1 MVEEVVLVEVEDMVD
16 DVEIG
21 DEMDVDVVIDG
32 KVDDTDDVDTEVEN
46 EVDFEKLADDDM
58 KVVVDVEKSIDVLT
72 VDKVF
77 VSVIVEEVGTF
88 LKINII
94 HPNKFF

>member
-1 MVEEVVLVEVEDMVD
+1 MVD
-16 DVEIG
+16 DEINVD
-21 DEMDVDVVIDG
+21 DEA
-32 KVDDTDDVDTEVEN
+32 DDTDDTEIDN
-46 EVDFEKLADDDM
+46 EVDFETMSDDDM
-58 KVVVDVEKSIDVLT
+58 KVVVDNDKSIDVLA

>member
-58 KVVVDVEKSIDVLT
+58 KVVVDNDKSIDVLA

-77 VSVIVEEVGTF
+77 VSVIVKEEGTF